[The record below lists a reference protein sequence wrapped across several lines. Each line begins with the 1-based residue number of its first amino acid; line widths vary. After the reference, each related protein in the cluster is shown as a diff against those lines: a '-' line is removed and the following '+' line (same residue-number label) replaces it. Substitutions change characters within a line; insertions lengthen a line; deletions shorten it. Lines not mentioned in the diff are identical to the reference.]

1 MNKITKIIIW
11 VVVLAIV
18 VWGGVKLLGTK
29 EEKTNEPIKIGII
42 LPLSGNAA
50 ALGESA
56 RNAAILA
63 KEKFKDTKINTN

>member
-29 EEKTNEPIKIGII
+29 RG
-42 LPLSGNAA
+42 
-50 ALGESA
+50 
-56 RNAAILA
+56 
-63 KEKFKDTKINTN
+63 KDK